1 MSHHFDTPTARED
14 SRINLLLASKSS
26 GKLLPSTNVP
36 FLCDRWAGM
45 GLLKARVD
53 AQSEAIRED
62 STSIRR
68 VGLRFGNTSII
79 PLAQQPVN
87 DPERDYRE
95 TQSGDSQRGCHLN
108 IEDDEFSRE
117 RQNADKYDSLDL
129 YDAVKTFH
137 CLKDTVIEFHGDQ
150 QRHDH
155 PENELEFLVV

>member
-87 DPERDYRE
+87 DPERYYRE

-108 IEDDEFSRE
+108 IEDDEFSQAAPLQQLRGSGCSF
-117 RQNADKYDSLDL
+117 RVHQL
-129 YDAVKTFH
+129 YSGCGRFAN
-137 CLKDTVIEFHGDQ
+137 
-150 QRHDH
+150 RAYW
-155 PENELEFLVV
+155 